1 MEVAMTEYTKLI
13 ISEDY
18 ISISFDAGNEDIQ
31 IIGSKMNEICD
42 AAYMNGY
49 NWDAFFNCYLGQ
61 NAPEIFDVIESDPE
75 AEMYSVYIEDINS
88 ETKALA
94 EQLVEIIDDLLNDEE
109 KILSFV
115 KANADDIE
123 WD

>member
-1 MEVAMTEYTKLI
+1 MAEYAKLI

-18 ISISFDAGNEDIQ
+18 ISVSFDAGNEDIQ
-31 IIGSKMNEICD
+31 ALGSKMNEICD
-42 AAYMNGY
+42 TAYMNGY

-61 NAPEIFDVIESDPE
+61 NAPEILDIIESDSE
-75 AEMYSVYIEDINS
+75 ADMYSVYI